1 MRTLSA
7 VFLGSLALA
16 ACGGGGSAGSR
27 GVVAT
32 GSSTVYPFAQV
43 AAEQFTQRYPD
54 LPAPTVESI
63 GTGAG
68 LAQFCNGVG
77 EGFPDIADASRRMKA
92 TEFATCSKNGVT
104 DISEIQI
111 GIDGI
116 AIGESAKGPQFRL
129 TSRQI
134 YEALAAEPYGRPQTH
149 KLWSDVDPSLP
160 AERIS
165 IYGPPSTSGTRDAFI
180 ELIMVPGCES
190 DVGMKALKD
199 SDAHRHK
206 AICEHLREDGAYV
219 DAGENDN
226 LIVQKLEANPNTLGI
241 FGFSYLEEN
250 VTRLRG
256 VPVNGIA
263 PSYDTIADFAYPGAR
278 PLFLYV
284 KKAHVGVIPG
294 LREYLDLFPTLWGKG
309 GKLTAAGMIAS
320 PDAVQ
325 GSAAAAIKSLP
336 SVTSKSLSTPI

>member
-1 MRTLSA
+1 MRARSTVLLA
-7 VFLGSLALA
+7 CVALA
-16 ACGGGGSAGSR
+16 SCGGGGSSGSR

-54 LPAPTVESI
+54 ISAPTVESI

-68 LAQFCNGVG
+68 IAQFCNGVG

-92 TEFATCSKNGVT
+92 SEFQACAKNGVT
-104 DISEIQI
+104 DIAEIQI

-116 AIGESAKGPQFRL
+116 AIGESTKGPQFRL
-129 TSRQI
+129 TSKQI
-134 YEALAAEPYGRPQTH
+134 YEALAAEPYGKPQTN
-149 KLWSDVDPSLP
+149 KTWSDVDPSLP

-180 ELIMVPGCES
+180 ELIMTAGCES
-190 DVGMKALKD
+190 DPTIKALKS
-199 SDAHRHK
+199 SDKDRHK
-206 AICEHLREDGAYV
+206 VVCEHLREDGAYV

-250 VTRLRG
+250 TTRLRG
-256 VPVNGIA
+256 VPVNGVEPTYASIA
-263 PSYDTIADFAYPGAR
+263 SFDYPGAR

-294 LREYLDLFPTLWGKG
+294 LREYLDLFPTLWSKD
-309 GKLTAAGMIAS
+309 GKLAASGMIAS
-320 PDAVQ
+320 PDDVQ
-325 GSAAAAIKSLP
+325 AKAAAAIKSLP
-336 SVTSKSLSTPI
+336 SLDPRSL